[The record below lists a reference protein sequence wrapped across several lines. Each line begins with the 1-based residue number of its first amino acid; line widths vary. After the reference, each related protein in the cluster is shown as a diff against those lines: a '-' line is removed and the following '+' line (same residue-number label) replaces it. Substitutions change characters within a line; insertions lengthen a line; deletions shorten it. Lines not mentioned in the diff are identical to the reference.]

1 MSSIKFELYK
11 PLAQHR
17 ESDGWVPAWLHE
29 MRTMRSKVLYANG
42 RRPLF
47 GPGGHRFGDPCPRDD
62 HSFHVVARVGER
74 VVGCLRGLPLK
85 NSNVN
90 SLLDDVMGE
99 GKLDRSLA
107 TLQVKR
113 DHCLEV
119 SRFILDSEFR
129 ASNIARHLVASI
141 GAVGWQLGVGMIVM
155 GLGTCDYQD
164 RFIQRFGGKPLPHSD
179 LVPVPD
185 FDDHIRPMYAW
196 ANGAGLGIASL
207 ARHMHDHFFCNE
219 QMVPPL
225 AEAV

>member
-1 MSSIKFELYK
+1 
-11 PLAQHR
+11 
-17 ESDGWVPAWLHE
+17 
-29 MRTMRSKVLYANG
+29 
-42 RRPLF
+42 
-47 GPGGHRFGDPCPRDD
+47 
-62 HSFHVVARVGER
+62 ER

-90 SLLDDVMGE
+90 SVLDDVMGE

-119 SRFILDSEFR
+119 SRFILDAEFR

-164 RFIQRFGGKPLPHSD
+164 RFIQRFGGKPLPHS
-179 LVPVPD
+179 
-185 FDDHIRPMYAW
+185 
-196 ANGAGLGIASL
+196 GL
-207 ARHMHDHFFCNE
+207 
-219 QMVPPL
+219 
-225 AEAV
+225 

>member
-1 MSSIKFELYK
+1 MSSVRFQLYK
-11 PLAQHR
+11 PVDQYG
-17 ESDGWVPAWLHE
+17 ESNGRTPAWLHE
-29 MRTMRSKVLYANG
+29 IRNLRSNVLYANG

-62 HSFHVVARVGER
+62 HSFHVTVRVGER
-74 VVGCLRGLPLK
+74 LVGCLRGLPL
-85 NSNVN
+85 SNGKTN
-90 SLLDDVMGE
+90 ALLDDVMGQ

-107 TLQVKR
+107 ALQVKR
-113 DHCLEV
+113 DHCIEV

-155 GLGTCDYQD
+155 GMGTCDYQD

-179 LVPVPD
+179 LVPAPE

-196 ANGAGLGIASL
+196 ASGTGLGIFSL
-207 ARHMHDHFFCNE
+207 AQQMHDHFFGKG

-225 AEAV
+225 AAAV